1 MIERHIP
8 LNRVCYRGS
17 VAFHLAGRRQKLI
30 IGVLSRDGDAIAI
43 VWRQVSQIPCVG
55 FIRFWSCADMLPP
68 VCHSPVRVLDVV
80 AIAVVGT
87 ILARLAGK
95 VHLGEAECRW

>member
-1 MIERHIP
+1 MIEGNIP
-8 LNRVCYRGS
+8 LKEECYIRSVTCHLTGRG
-17 VAFHLAGRRQKLI
+17 QKLI

-80 AIAVVGT
+80 AIAVVST

-95 VHLGEAECRW
+95 VHLEYAECRW

>member
-1 MIERHIP
+1 MIEGH
-8 LNRVCYRGS
+8 LSLKGVCYIRS

-43 VWRQVSQIPCVG
+43 VWRQVPQIPCAG

-68 VCHSPVRVLDVV
+68 VCHSPIRVLDVV
-80 AIAVVGT
+80 AIPVVST

-95 VHLGEAECRW
+95 VHLEDAECRW